1 MLRLS
6 LMRDVTLFHRGVQ
19 LGDFDSKQVHSLLQV
34 IHTHVKT
41 VGFIKQLSKDVL
53 CVTTCRTDG
62 DKYGVLKIINWIFML
77 VGWASG
83 LAQWCYS
90 SPNIGQAGGPEWCLL
105 IGTYFNRQHIKDY
118 IKNKQFTITRKA
130 GCHSLRL
137 PSCLMMAARVLLVTH
152 SSSLGTPSGRAPRHR
167 CLGSILLFTSGMTD
181 YCWERETGSP
191 IKTQINHLMNSN
203 KQQMRRYISRA
214 IQYTFI

>member
-1 MLRLS
+1 MQRLS
-6 LMRDVTLFHRGVQ
+6 LTRDVTLFHRGVQ

-34 IHTHVKT
+34 IHTYVET

-53 CVTTCRTDG
+53 CVTTCKTDG
-62 DKYGVLKIINWIFML
+62 DKNGVLKKINWIFML
-77 VGWASG
+77 VGRASG

-90 SPNIGQAGGPEWCLL
+90 SPDLGQAGGPEWCLL
-105 IGTYFNRQHIKDY
+105 IGTYFNRQHIK
-118 IKNKQFTITRKA
+118 NKQFTTTRKA
-130 GCHSLRL
+130 GFHSLRL

-181 YCWERETGSP
+181 YCWEREIGSP
-191 IKTQINHLMNSN
+191 IKTQINPLMNSN
-203 KQQMRRYISRA
+203 KKLMRRFISRA
-214 IQYTFI
+214 IK